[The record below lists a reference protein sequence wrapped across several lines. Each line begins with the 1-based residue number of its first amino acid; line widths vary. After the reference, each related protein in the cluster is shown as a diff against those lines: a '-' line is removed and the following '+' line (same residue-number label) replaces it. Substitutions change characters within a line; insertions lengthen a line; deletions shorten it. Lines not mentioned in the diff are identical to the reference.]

1 MPAVQ
6 RVGDKNSA
14 GGAIQQGDS
23 TVLVNGKAI
32 AIPNAVVSSHP
43 PYGRGTDPHHHTK
56 TKSSKNST
64 VTVNGQPIVITGD
77 TDTCGHPRV
86 GGSPDVTIG

>member
-6 RVGDKNSA
+6 RVGDKDSA
-14 GGAIQQGDS
+14 GGAIQSGDSSVLVNGLAIAVPNAVVSSHGPYGKNTEPHHQTKTKSSQNS
-23 TVLVNGKAI
+23 TVLVNGK
-32 AIPNAVVSSHP
+32 
-43 PYGRGTDPHHHTK
+43 
-56 TKSSKNST
+56 
-64 VTVNGQPIVITGD
+64 PIIVTGD

>member
-6 RVGDKNSA
+6 RVGDKDSA
-14 GGAIQQGDS
+14 GGTILQGDS

-32 AIPNAVVSSHP
+32 AITDTPVTPHP
-43 PYGRGTDPHHHTK
+43 PYGKSPNAHQRARTK
-56 TKSSKNST
+56 GSLSS
-64 VTVNGQPIVITGD
+64 VTVNGKQIVVTGD
-77 TDTCGHPRV
+77 TDTCGHQRV

>member
-6 RVGDKNSA
+6 RVGDQDAA
-14 GGAIQQGDS
+14 GGVIQQGDT
-23 TVLVNGKAI
+23 TVLVNGQAV
-32 AIPNAVVSSHP
+32 AIPNMPVSSHP
-43 PYGRGTDPHHHTK
+43 PYGKNTTPHHQTK
-56 TKSSKNST
+56 TKSSQNST
-64 VTVNGQPIVITGD
+64 VFVNGQPVIVTGD